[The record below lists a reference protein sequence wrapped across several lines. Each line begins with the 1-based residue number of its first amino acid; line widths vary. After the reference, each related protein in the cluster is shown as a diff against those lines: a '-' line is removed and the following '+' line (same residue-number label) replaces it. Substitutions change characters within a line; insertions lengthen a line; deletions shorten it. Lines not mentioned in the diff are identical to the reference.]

1 MATVDYV
8 NASCIYPGAT
18 APSVDSLTLDLQ
30 DGEFMVLVGP
40 SGSGKST
47 ALRMLAGLEEVS
59 SGEIH
64 INGIDVSSKPPKDR
78 DIAMVFQNY
87 ALYPHMSVAENM
99 GFALKLKGVPKEE
112 RMKKVREAAA
122 LLDLDRFLDRK
133 PKALSGGQ
141 RQRVAMGRAIV
152 REPAVFLMDEP
163 LSNLDAKLRV
173 ETRANI
179 AQLQARLG
187 TTTLYV
193 THDQVEA
200 MTMGHRVALLK
211 DGKLQQVDTPRNLY
225 DNPGNAF
232 VAGFIGSPAMN
243 LRIVDIVPGG
253 AQLGNI
259 ILPLSPKITQAASA
273 AGLKQI
279 NLGVRPES
287 FHAGSGDTHEE
298 GDARGL
304 KIEVKLVEELGAD
317 AYVYGELPGD
327 TADSRPYVVRFD
339 GRVPPRIGD
348 VMTIDVR
355 TGEEHAFH
363 PETGETLG

>member
-1 MATVDYV
+1 
-8 NASCIYPGAT
+8 
-18 APSVDSLTLDLQ
+18 
-30 DGEFMVLVGP
+30 
-40 SGSGKST
+40 
-47 ALRMLAGLEEVS
+47 
-59 SGEIH
+59 
-64 INGIDVSSKPPKDR
+64 
-78 DIAMVFQNY
+78 
-87 ALYPHMSVAENM
+87 
-99 GFALKLKGVPKEE
+99 
-112 RMKKVREAAA
+112 
-122 LLDLDRFLDRK
+122 
-133 PKALSGGQ
+133 
-141 RQRVAMGRAIV
+141 MGRAIV

-225 DNPGNAF
+225 DSPGNAF

-243 LRIVDIVPGG
+243 LRVVDLVEGG
-253 AQLGNI
+253 AKLGNI
-259 ILPLSPKITQAASA
+259 VLPLHPEVTQAANA
-273 AGLKQI
+273 AGLKQV

-287 FHAGSGDTHEE
+287 FHVPEAGADQR
-298 GDARGL
+298 DAHGL

-317 AYVYGELPGD
+317 AYVYGELEGD
-327 TADSRPYVVRFD
+327 TPDSRPYVVRFD

-348 VMTIDVR
+348 VLSIDVR

-363 PETGETLG
+363 PETGERLG